1 MWSIFSCNQTDAD
14 FFQAFKLLEAW
25 KSDLFAIKEEEVK
38 HYFAQKVVSYFDNM
52 MIFHQKRGLHQNL
65 MEALSLSE
73 KEMANA
79 AGVFKP
85 IHAYWLQDDDKHLV
99 ITFGLEKKYY
109 DSLQRHSF
117 SLMAEDVS
125 PMNGRHTQMKF
136 QALQMLVFDIDLVNF
151 SQSWI
156 NYTPSLEQ
164 RSEIQ
169 TRFILTHTHFKKNE
183 LSMVEK
189 INFEKNLK
197 THPQYEELYQKVLR
211 IMPKIETSL
220 EQEWRTNIITAE
232 NLQAGNKK
240 KTGLK

>member
-1 MWSIFSCNQTDAD
+1 MWSIFSCNQSQAD
-14 FFQAFKLLEAW
+14 FSQAFKLLETW
-25 KSDLFAIKEEEVK
+25 KSALFAIKEEEVK
-38 HYFAQKVVSYFDNM
+38 RYFAQKVVSYFDNM

-79 AGVFKP
+79 DGLFKP
-85 IHAYWLQDDDKHLV
+85 IHAFWLQEDDKHLL

-109 DSLQRHSF
+109 DSLENQHF
-117 SLMAEDVS
+117 ILMAEDVA
-125 PMNGRHTQMKF
+125 PMNGQQTHMKF
-136 QALQMLVFDIDLVNF
+136 QALQMLIFDLDLVNF

-156 NYTPSLEQ
+156 NYTPSLEE

-169 TRFILTHTHFKKNE
+169 TRFILTHTHFKKHE
-183 LSMVEK
+183 LSLVEK
-189 INFEKNLK
+189 INFEKNLAN
-197 THPQYEELYQKVLR
+197 HPQYKELYQKVLR

-220 EQEWRTNIITAE
+220 EQEWRTNIITTE
-232 NLQAGNKK
+232 NLQASSKK